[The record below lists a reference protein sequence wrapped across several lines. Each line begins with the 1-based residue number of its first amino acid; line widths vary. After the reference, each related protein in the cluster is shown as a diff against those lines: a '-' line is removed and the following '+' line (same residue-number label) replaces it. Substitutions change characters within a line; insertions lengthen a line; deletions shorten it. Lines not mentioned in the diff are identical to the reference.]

1 MSNQPRVAKVLAAL
15 LVSMTTGAIVLM
27 ALGSNPPTA
36 GPWSLWTYRRLD
48 PVKKALSSRAA
59 QSPTRWNCVEIYYSG
74 TKSGDIK
81 TLASLGGLERPEDID
96 CHFVIC
102 NGFGGGD
109 GYIQPTEKWQRQ
121 WPVIPSGTWYGS
133 RQTIRICV
141 VADGK
146 TVRPTDCQIK
156 RTETLVEEL
165 RKKFSVPLESIYQPK
180 DWP

>member
-1 MSNQPRVAKVLAAL
+1 M
-15 LVSMTTGAIVLM
+15 
-27 ALGSNPPTA
+27 
-36 GPWSLWTYRRLD
+36 
-48 PVKKALSSRAA
+48 
-59 QSPTRWNCVEIYYSG
+59 EIYYSG

-81 TLASLGGLERPEDID
+81 TLASLGGLARPEDID

-121 WPVIPSGTWYGS
+121 WPVIPGRTWYGT

-141 VADGK
+141 VSDGK
-146 TVRPTDCQIK
+146 TVRPTGCQIK
-156 RTETLVEEL
+156 RTEALVEEL
-165 RKKFSVPLESIYQPK
+165 RKKFSVPLQSIYQPK